1 MIFRNLSFLLFMGVM
16 AVHIWV
22 RDTSWMTSPENTLPI
37 IIALPLFVWLGSPWK
52 LRSTPLPLPPGGL
65 ITGASGYILGLL
77 LDITLLLAAGWV
89 CLLWAWISS
98 RMEQDT
104 LPRIRR
110 LMVLPVLAFPWLST
124 EGDAVGWYF
133 RITGAWATAEIF
145 SSMGFN
151 VLHEGTRII
160 VQGLPVG
167 VGEACSGMN
176 VLQSMLI
183 AGSALAFLF
192 IGRYRS
198 YWWNIPV
205 LVIIAWL
212 ANTSRIII
220 LCAAALTLGSEFALG
235 IFHTWGGWIVL
246 VLMLFLSWTV
256 FSAQESYLRK
266 TATPSSA

>member
-124 EGDAVGWYF
+124 EGTRWDGTF
-133 RITGAWATAEIF
+133 GSPGHGRLRRSFLPWASTC
-145 SSMGFN
+145 S
-151 VLHEGTRII
+151 TR
-160 VQGLPVG
+160 G
-167 VGEACSGMN
+167 
-176 VLQSMLI
+176 
-183 AGSALAFLF
+183 
-192 IGRYRS
+192 
-198 YWWNIPV
+198 
-205 LVIIAWL
+205 
-212 ANTSRIII
+212 
-220 LCAAALTLGSEFALG
+220 
-235 IFHTWGGWIVL
+235 
-246 VLMLFLSWTV
+246 
-256 FSAQESYLRK
+256 QES
-266 TATPSSA
+266 